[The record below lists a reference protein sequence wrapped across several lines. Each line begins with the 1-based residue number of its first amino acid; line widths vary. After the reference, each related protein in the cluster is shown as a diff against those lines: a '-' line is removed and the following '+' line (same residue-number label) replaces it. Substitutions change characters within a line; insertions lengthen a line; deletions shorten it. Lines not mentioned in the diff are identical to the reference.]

1 MFDLEIYEIINI
13 LGLGLGMLFGIV
25 AQKNQFCFS
34 GSIKDYILLK
44 STRRG
49 ASVVFAMMRV
59 LEIPCQ
65 SDKIISR
72 IEHGREI

>member
-1 MFDLEIYEIINI
+1 MF
-13 LGLGLGMLFGIV
+13 
-25 AQKNQFCFS
+25 
-34 GSIKDYILLK
+34 
-44 STRRG
+44 
-49 ASVVFAMMRV
+49 FAKVERV